1 MLLSFSE
8 IQKKVKCLG
17 KSVGIPEN
25 DLHIFL
31 SSPGDGRPHISYDN
45 GLYNYIYAERG
56 VEFFRKTTGSKE
68 ELFYWIISD
77 FIYKVAFQYELENRV
92 ENRDGRRVAFNKV
105 LDLMGVISDE
115 WRLRAQK
122 EIDDI
127 LAKNQ
132 YTDTLKLK

>member
-8 IQKKVKCLG
+8 IQKKINGLG
-17 KSVGIPEN
+17 MGVGIPES
-25 DLHIFL
+25 DLHIFS

-56 VEFFRKTTGSKE
+56 VEFFRKTTSSKD
-68 ELFYWIISD
+68 ELFYWIMSD

-92 ENRDGRRVAFNKV
+92 ENSDGRRIAFNKA
-105 LDLMGVISDE
+105 LDLMGSICDE
-115 WRLRAQK
+115 WRLKAQH

-127 LAKNQ
+127 LTRNP
-132 YTDTLKLK
+132 YTDF